1 MTEDQPKTDRIF
13 CNQCGHETKHLLIAN
28 RQQYGSSPDEDGYE
42 ISWETIYDIFECC
55 GCEDVTLRRKYY
67 FSEWDHGDVEI
78 VYYPPRIGRRL
89 PPWKKELSE
98 EMGQLLE
105 EVYAALQA
113 DSRRLAIMGT
123 RALIDIIIL
132 NEVGDAG
139 TFAQKLE
146 KLQTA
151 GFISVKN
158 REVLDAALDVGHAA
172 SHRGYQP
179 QSKHVH
185 QVIDIVENL
194 LQATILQKT
203 VDGLRN
209 STPERKKAMKK

>member
-1 MTEDQPKTDRIF
+1 MTESQQKTTRIF
-13 CNQCGHETKHLLIAN
+13 CNQCGHETKHLLIAT
-28 RQQYGSSPDEDGYE
+28 RQQHGSEPFEDGYE
-42 ISWETIYDIFECC
+42 ISWDTIYDIFECC
-55 GCEDVTLRRKYY
+55 GCEDVTLRRKNY
-67 FSEWDHGDVEI
+67 FSEWDPGDVEI
-78 VYYPPRIGRRL
+78 TYYPPRIGRRL

-98 EMGQLLE
+98 EIGQLLG

-123 RALIDIIIL
+123 RALIDIVIL
-132 NEVGDAG
+132 NEVGDVG

-146 KLQTA
+146 KLQMD

-179 QSKHVH
+179 ESKHLH

-203 VDGLRN
+203 VGGLRD
-209 STPERKKAMKK
+209 STPKRKKAMKK